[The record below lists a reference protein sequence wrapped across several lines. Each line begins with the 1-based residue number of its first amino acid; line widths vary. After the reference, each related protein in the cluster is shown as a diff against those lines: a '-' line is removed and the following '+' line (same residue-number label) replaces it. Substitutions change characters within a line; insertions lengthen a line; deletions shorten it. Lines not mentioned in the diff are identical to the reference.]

1 MGVLVLLAVMV
12 LVASDGMEWGMS
24 LGDWRRT
31 MAVMTVYAMGV
42 VDGEDRGEW
51 SREDVSLCE
60 WAEWAECTKSGAE
73 RERSCLWAPCCL
85 SVDSQ

>member
-31 MAVMTVYAMGV
+31 MAVMTLYAMGV
-42 VDGEDRGEW
+42 VDGEDRGNGVERMCCCVNGL
-51 SREDVSLCE
+51 SVRRAVQR
-60 WAEWAECTKSGAE
+60 E
-73 RERSCLWAPCCL
+73 REKLFMGPMLFECR
-85 SVDSQ
+85 